1 MVRTLLTLLVLLTG
15 CEPDPGP
22 ARPPLRDAGTPD
34 AAGPCAELAPLY
46 SLLRPCAECHG
57 ENGSPNLLPS
67 ALGELAGRES
77 RYRPGHTLVV
87 PGSPETSELY
97 LRLAGPM
104 PAGYARPWWMPAG
117 HDGPSPADVLAD
129 WIRGGAEV
137 CEESPPD
144 PEVTDPNRYDQ
155 DALFTCSTP
164 AEPRSSPARYRRI
177 NDLELSFASG
187 NPVEGSRSNPV
198 VAANPLSVLSRYSTY
213 SEDHTVDGTTLD
225 LLLVTLPEA
234 SRPWETRGQGPGV
247 GGRWWTVFSGTTN
260 PIYLDA
266 DPSDADRDAWVDVI
280 LRQATLFRSP
290 TPEERDALRA
300 MLDEEIALEASAAD
314 RRTTL
319 RTVVSAAHL
328 MVGALFRSEVGAG
341 TADGARRHLSDEEL
355 GLALGRVLGAMPV
368 SSTLY
373 GDPPPAETLHPDWIR
388 PATAGTASIDGHYA
402 EIRDA
407 VEDGTIAQPATLARL
422 LSRYEGGLDP
432 TRVDVST
439 ELHTG
444 PHDLIRRERGE
455 YWLAEG
461 ITRFFREWLEVEDA
475 EAVFKDT
482 PNATSRWVTARSN
495 VEATGYGHIT
505 SPYRR
510 ETLLP
515 LLDDTIARAVV
526 ETERAGGDVFEAL
539 LTTRTFR
546 VSANLTGVDYARPCT
561 TEADCGESRVGA
573 CYTAIGFCAEFGTS
587 EVNRVF
593 GLSTDVADTHEARW
607 VTLPATER
615 AGVLTHPAW
624 LTAHGGNFEDDAS
637 LVHRGRWIRENLLC
651 DDVGGLE
658 LVTADARLAPTAP
671 GVTAR
676 ERVTAATED
685 GSPACILCHER
696 MNPLGAAFEMF
707 NPAGFLRDGAYFSL
721 DALGARTTIV
731 MGMDDPDFGIAG
743 DYENAIELM
752 TAMADSPHARRCF
765 IRNVFRYFTGR
776 DETPADACTLAEMEL
791 AFAGG
796 SFFAL
801 LEALVTSDT
810 FLYRHDGGA
819 L

>member
-1 MVRTLLTLLVLLTG
+1 MRQSLFVLILLTAA
-15 CEPDPGP
+15 CDPDPGP
-22 ARPPLRDAGTPD
+22 ARPEPRDAGRLD
-34 AAGPCAELAPLY
+34 AAGPCAELAPVY
-46 SLLRPCAECHG
+46 ELLRPCAQCHG
-57 ENGSPNLLPS
+57 ENGSPSLLPS
-67 ALGELAGRES
+67 GLAALVGRES

-97 LRLAGPM
+97 LRLAGPV
-104 PAGYARPWWMPAG
+104 PAGYTRPWWMPAG
-117 HDGPSPADVLAD
+117 HDEPYPADAIAD
-129 WIRGGAEV
+129 WIRAGAEV
-137 CEESPPD
+137 CDEGPPD
-144 PEVTDPNRYDQ
+144 PAVTDPNRYDQ
-155 DALFTCSTP
+155 DALFTCGTP
-164 AEPRSSPARYRRI
+164 SAPRSSPARYRRI
-177 NDLELSFASG
+177 NDLEMSFASG
-187 NPVEGSRSNPV
+187 NPVEGSRSNAV
-198 VAANPLSVLSRYSTY
+198 VAANPLGVLSRYSTY
-213 SEDHTVDGTTLD
+213 AEDHTVDGTTLD

-234 SRPWETRGQGPGV
+234 SRLWESRGQGPGV
-247 GGRWWTVFSGTTN
+247 SGRWWTVFGGTTN

-266 DPSDADRDAWVDVI
+266 APSDAERDAWVDVV
-280 LRQATLFRSP
+280 LRQGSLFRSP
-290 TPEERDALRA
+290 SEEERAALRA
-300 MLDEEIALEASAAD
+300 MLDDEIAREASPTERA
-314 RRTTL
+314 TTL
-319 RTVVSAAHL
+319 RTVVSAARL
-328 MVGALFRSEVGAG
+328 MVGALFRSEIGG
-341 TADGARRHLSDEEL
+341 GPNEDGRRRLSDEEL
-355 GLALGRVLGAMPV
+355 GTALGRVLGAQPV

-373 GDPPPAETLHPDWIR
+373 GVVPPSENLHPDWIR
-388 PATAGTASIDGHYA
+388 DAPAGSASIDGHYA

-407 VEDGTIAQPATLARL
+407 VDDGTIADRTTLGRL
-422 LSRYEGGLDP
+422 LQRYAGGVDP
-432 TRVDVST
+432 TRLDASI
-439 ELHTG
+439 ELHSG
-444 PHDLIRRERGE
+444 PHDVIRRERGE
-455 YWLAEG
+455 YWLSEG

-495 VEATGYGHIT
+495 VEATGYGLIT

-510 ETLLP
+510 ETLAP

-526 ETERAGGDVFEAL
+526 EAERSGGDVFTAL

-573 CYTAIGFCAEFGTS
+573 CYTAIGFCADFGSS

-593 GLSTDVADTHEARW
+593 GLSTDVEDTHEARW
-607 VTLPATER
+607 VVLPAGER

-624 LTAHGGNFEDDAS
+624 LAAHGGNFEDDAS

-658 LVTADARLAPTAP
+658 LVTADARLASSAV

-676 ERVTAATED
+676 RRVTDATEH
-685 GSPACILCHER
+685 GSAACVLCHER
-696 MNPLGAAFEMF
+696 MNPLGAPFEMF
-707 NPAGFLRDGAYFSL
+707 NHAGFLREPAYLALDG
-721 DALGARTTIV
+721 LGARTTLV
-731 MGMDDPDFGIAG
+731 RLPDDPDFGVAG
-743 DYENAIELM
+743 EYADAIELT
-752 TAMADSPHARRCF
+752 TALASSPHARRCF
-765 IRNVFRYFTGR
+765 VRNVFRYFSGR

-810 FLYRHDGGA
+810 FLYRSDGGA